1 MRNHSTPKRTAFAV
15 GPIRIGG
22 EDVDD
27 RHSVATSMTV
37 DGQVRTIDVTDLRI
51 MCRQFKEGAPA
62 RGRGRLSAPMSR
74 AILWCS
80 RPG

>member
-51 MCRQFKEGAPA
+51 MCRQFKEGH
-62 RGRGRLSAPMSR
+62 RLVAVVGCP
-74 AILWCS
+74 
-80 RPG
+80 PP